1 MFRKMF
7 GKREASHEVA
17 LQRERREP
25 TFGDAPDTG
34 PNAPVDTSRRTQSDL
49 ADRGAEILHKLM
61 ISHYTDDDGI
71 HLETVLS
78 AAAACAGYQ
87 AQRAALWLIA
97 TDQPEANA
105 FPDVNEV
112 ATASGD
118 LFVVSE
124 LVNQLL
130 ASDADSDR
138 LTVLK
143 LVGSGGMRAGGTR
156 LPDVTDIAART
167 DGACGTENYPPLTV
181 PPEHVPEEN
190 ARVALQ
196 RWWPVV
202 TKIFSADEFR
212 QVNPLDRMLAL
223 SAVTG
228 RLIEAGQDAVDP
240 DIAMQLAMET
250 AWAMAKV
257 TGIRSE
263 LPS

>member
-7 GKREASHEVA
+7 GKREGSDGPA

-34 PNAPVDTSRRTQSDL
+34 PDAPVDALQRSQSDL
-49 ADRGAEILHKLM
+49 AEQGADILRRLM

-87 AQRAALWLIA
+87 AQRAGLWLIA
-97 TDQPEANA
+97 TDQPEARA

-112 ATASGD
+112 TTAGGD
-118 LFVVSE
+118 MFVVSE

-130 ASDADSDR
+130 ASDADPDR

-143 LVGSGGMRAGGTR
+143 LVAAGGMRAGGTR
-156 LPDVTDIAART
+156 LPDVTEIATRT
-167 DGACGTENYPPLTV
+167 AAAFDNENYPPLSV

-202 TKIFSADEFR
+202 TKIFSVDEFR
-212 QVNPLDRMLAL
+212 QVDPLDRMFAL
-223 SAVTG
+223 SLMTG
-228 RLIEAGQDAVDP
+228 RLIEAGKDAVDP
-240 DIAMQLAMET
+240 DIATQLAMET
-250 AWAMAKV
+250 AVAMAKV

-263 LPS
+263 LSS